1 MPRSPRPRAYVGCYV
16 DTAGTGN
23 DEAPL
28 FAGELQVGAK
38 GWKHDVVKNNL
49 GLLGRSQQDKAV
61 YIAMNG
67 LREEADYLPTTVAE
81 SQLTGRRQK
90 VVDLVNELVK

>member
-1 MPRSPRPRAYVGCYV
+1 
-16 DTAGTGN
+16 
-23 DEAPL
+23 
-28 FAGELQVGAK
+28 
-38 GWKHDVVKNNL
+38 
-49 GLLGRSQQDKAV
+49 
-61 YIAMNG
+61 MNG